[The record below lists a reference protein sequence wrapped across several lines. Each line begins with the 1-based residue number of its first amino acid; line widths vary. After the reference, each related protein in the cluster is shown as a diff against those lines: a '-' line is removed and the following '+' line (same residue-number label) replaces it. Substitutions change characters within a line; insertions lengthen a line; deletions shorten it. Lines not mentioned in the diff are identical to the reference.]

1 MCDRKKNVYILIK
14 IPYKNKNCYASNSKE
29 DGTKRKGIK

>member
-14 IPYKNKNCYASNSKE
+14 IPYKNKIVMLPIQKKME
-29 DGTKRKGIK
+29 QREKG